1 MRKFQCALG
10 LRRVGAGGSVTLISV
25 WLQLPFIF
33 ILFSLLNDFCFLYN
47 LSISGQ
53 RENSIYKQINIIL
66 HLL

>member
-1 MRKFQCALG
+1 MLLVCGRE
-10 LRRVGAGGSVTLISV
+10 VGVTLISV
-25 WLQLPFIF
+25 WLQLPFMC

-53 RENSIYKQINIIL
+53 RENSMYKHIDIVL